1 MISSKKK
8 STEYFEKI
16 KSRIPKNIKIDDKS
30 FFDYLYS
37 DQIIFDK

>member
-16 KSRIPKNIKIDDKS
+16 KSRIPKNIKIDDE
-30 FFDYLYS
+30 
-37 DQIIFDK
+37 